1 MNDDLTSIFLEEL
14 RDLLE
19 SLDRGLMDLGAT
31 PDDTGLVNQ
40 VFRDLHT
47 IKGSG
52 AMFGFAALADF
63 IHRFETL
70 FDHIR
75 SGDAKVT
82 PAVIALSLAARDEI
96 PGLAE
101 GTPDPDGR
109 REALLAQL
117 EALMAS
123 PDAPATQT
131 RTETGDR
138 NFAFHLEGEALALG
152 TRPEILLDELR
163 GLGAHDIRAVTEDV
177 PPLSDLNPGCCA
189 LRWTMRLPPTVT
201 KDQIE
206 EVFLFAEAS
215 WTLEDAAQDAAQD
228 AGESPAIDAA
238 APAPAPAP
246 APVMPRAD
254 APLAVLAPV
263 PAVEPAAPADGPR
276 RATAGQGATL
286 RVPTGRLDA
295 MLDAVGELV
304 IVEARLSELA
314 QQSRDPM
321 LLATAEQIT
330 RLATGLRD
338 TTMTLRLVPMTSLV
352 ARFRRL
358 VLDVSGRIG
367 KPVDFVVEGED
378 TELDKTVIDKI
389 ADPIMHLLR
398 NALDHGLE
406 SPEDRVAAGKPAKG
420 RITLSAVHAGAE
432 VRISIR
438 DDGRGMDAERLRQRA
453 VARGLIAADAVLT
466 QRQCLDLIFAP
477 GFSTA
482 VEVTDLSGRG
492 VGMDVVR
499 RTVEGLR
506 GSIDLASEFG
516 QGSCVTLRLP
526 LTLAIVEGLLVETGG
541 ERYTL
546 PLSAV
551 QEIVALPSGHGDRL
565 DRTRDHL
572 DIRGRFVPFLRLRDL
587 LDCPGNDPAD
597 PTVVVVASGGAG
609 VGLVVD
615 RIVGTH
621 QTVIK
626 QMTGLHAGVRAIA
639 GATILGDGT
648 VALILDALHLV
659 TLGAS
664 LSDSLQTGDAA

>member
-1 MNDDLTSIFLEEL
+1 MTDDLSDIFREEL

-31 PDDTGLVNQ
+31 PDDAALVNQ

-70 FDHIR
+70 FDLIR
-75 SGDAKVT
+75 SGESQVT

-101 GTPDPDGR
+101 GAPDPNGR

-117 EALMAS
+117 EALMAG
-123 PDAPATQT
+123 PDQAAVPSGG
-131 RTETGDR
+131 GDQC
-138 NFAFHLEGEALALG
+138 FSFCLEGASLALG

-163 GLGAHDIRAVTEDV
+163 DLGARDIRALTDAV
-177 PPLSDLNPGCCA
+177 PPLSLLDPGQCA
-189 LRWTMRLPPTVT
+189 LSWAMRLPATVT
-201 KDQIE
+201 EAEIE
-206 EVFLFAEAS
+206 EVFLFA
-215 WTLEDAAQDAAQD
+215 DARWSL
-228 AGESPAIDAA
+228 ESPDSAIAAPAEPAA
-238 APAPAPAP
+238 APAATPLAAQDPAVLKQVTPQAPAN
-246 APVMPRAD
+246 
-254 APLAVLAPV
+254 
-263 PAVEPAAPADGPR
+263 EPATADDARRPA
-276 RATAGQGATL
+276 AAQSATL
-286 RVPTGRLDA
+286 RVPTVRLDA

-304 IVEARLSELA
+304 IVEARLTELA
-314 QQSRDPM
+314 RQSRDPM

-330 RLATGLRD
+330 RLTNGLRD
-338 TTMTLRLVPMTSLV
+338 TTMTLRLVPMTSLI

-358 VLDVSGRIG
+358 VLDVSGRLE
-367 KPVDFVVEGED
+367 KPVDFVVEGEE
-378 TELDKTVIDKI
+378 TELDKTVIDKL

-406 SPEDRVAAGKPAKG
+406 TPAERLAAGKPERG
-420 RITLSAVHAGAE
+420 TITLSAAHAGSE
-432 VRISIR
+432 VRITIR
-438 DDGRGMDAERLRQRA
+438 DDGRGMDGERLRQRA
-453 VARGLIAADAVLT
+453 VARGLIAADAVLS
-466 QRQCLDLIFAP
+466 QRQCLELIFAP

-482 VEVTDLSGRG
+482 PEVTELSGRG

-506 GSIDLASEFG
+506 GTIDLTSAPG

-551 QEIVALPSGHGDRL
+551 QEIVALPPGHDDRS

-572 DIRGRFVPFLRLRDL
+572 DIRGRFVPFLRLREL
-587 LDCPGNDPAD
+587 LDCPGSDPAD

-626 QMTGLHAGVRAIA
+626 QMTRLHSGLRSIA
-639 GATILGDGT
+639 GAAILGDGS

-659 TLGAS
+659 SLGQS
-664 LSDSLQTGDAA
+664 FDEPFQTGDAA

>member
-1 MNDDLTSIFLEEL
+1 
-14 RDLLE
+14 
-19 SLDRGLMDLGAT
+19 
-31 PDDTGLVNQ
+31 
-40 VFRDLHT
+40 
-47 IKGSG
+47 
-52 AMFGFAALADF
+52 
-63 IHRFETL
+63 
-70 FDHIR
+70 
-75 SGDAKVT
+75 
-82 PAVIALSLAARDEI
+82 
-96 PGLAE
+96 
-101 GTPDPDGR
+101 
-109 REALLAQL
+109 
-117 EALMAS
+117 
-123 PDAPATQT
+123 
-131 RTETGDR
+131 
-138 NFAFHLEGEALALG
+138 
-152 TRPEILLDELR
+152 
-163 GLGAHDIRAVTEDV
+163 
-177 PPLSDLNPGCCA
+177 
-189 LRWTMRLPPTVT
+189 
-201 KDQIE
+201 
-206 EVFLFAEAS
+206 
-215 WTLEDAAQDAAQD
+215 
-228 AGESPAIDAA
+228 
-238 APAPAPAP
+238 
-246 APVMPRAD
+246 
-254 APLAVLAPV
+254 
-263 PAVEPAAPADGPR
+263 
-276 RATAGQGATL
+276 
-286 RVPTGRLDA
+286 

-314 QQSRDPM
+314 RQSRDPM

-330 RLATGLRD
+330 RLANGLRD

-358 VLDVSGRIG
+358 VLDVSGKIG

-406 SPEDRVAAGKPAKG
+406 TPEGRAEAGKAAKG

-453 VARGLIAADAVLT
+453 VSRGLIAPDAVLS
-466 QRQCLDLIFAP
+466 QRQCLELIFAP

-482 VEVTDLSGRG
+482 ETVTDLSGRG

-506 GSIDLASEFG
+506 GSIELTSELG

-541 ERYTL
+541 EKYTL

-551 QEIVALPSGHGDRL
+551 QEIVALPPGHSDRT

-587 LDCPGNDPAD
+587 LDCPGTEPEG

-626 QMTGLHAGVRAIA
+626 QMTGLHSGLRSIA
-639 GATILGDGT
+639 GATILGDGS

-659 TLGAS
+659 TLGAA
-664 LSDSLQTGDAA
+664 LSESIQTGDAA

>member
-1 MNDDLTSIFLEEL
+1 
-14 RDLLE
+14 
-19 SLDRGLMDLGAT
+19 
-31 PDDTGLVNQ
+31 
-40 VFRDLHT
+40 
-47 IKGSG
+47 
-52 AMFGFAALADF
+52 
-63 IHRFETL
+63 
-70 FDHIR
+70 
-75 SGDAKVT
+75 
-82 PAVIALSLAARDEI
+82 
-96 PGLAE
+96 
-101 GTPDPDGR
+101 
-109 REALLAQL
+109 
-117 EALMAS
+117 
-123 PDAPATQT
+123 
-131 RTETGDR
+131 
-138 NFAFHLEGEALALG
+138 
-152 TRPEILLDELR
+152 LLDELR
-163 GLGAHDIRAVTEDV
+163 DLGAQDVRAVTDKV
-177 PPLSDLNPGCCA
+177 LPLSELDPGCCTIG
-189 LRWTMRLPPTVT
+189 WTMRLPRTVT
-201 KDQIE
+201 KAEIE

-215 WTLEDAAQDAAQD
+215 WSLDAADD
-228 AGESPAIDAA
+228 PRPVDPMA
-238 APAPAPAP
+238 APPAAIVPAPPVTPLTTPAEVPP
-246 APVMPRAD
+246 APT
-254 APLAVLAPV
+254 
-263 PAVEPAAPADGPR
+263 PAAPAEAPR
-276 RATAGQGATL
+276 RTAAAPGATL
-286 RVPTGRLDA
+286 RVPTERLDA

-314 QQSRDPM
+314 RQSRDPM

-330 RLATGLRD
+330 RLANGLRD

-358 VLDVSGRIG
+358 VLDVSGKIG
-367 KPVDFVVEGED
+367 KPVDFLVEGED

-389 ADPIMHLLR
+389 ADPIMHILR

-406 SPEDRVAAGKPAKG
+406 TPEDRVAAGKAAKG

-432 VRISIR
+432 VRITIR

-453 VARGLIAADAVLT
+453 ISRGLITAEAVLT

-482 VEVTDLSGRG
+482 ETVTDLSGRG

-506 GSIDLASEFG
+506 GTIELTSEVG

-541 ERYTL
+541 ERYTI

-551 QEIVALPSGHGDRL
+551 QEIVALPAGHCDRT

-587 LDCPGNDPAD
+587 LECPGTDPED

-626 QMTGLHAGVRAIA
+626 QMTALHSGVRTIA
-639 GATILGDGT
+639 GATILGDGS

-664 LSDSLQTGDAA
+664 LSESIQTGDAA

>member
-1 MNDDLTSIFLEEL
+1 MTDDLSGIFREEL

-19 SLDRGLMDLGAT
+19 SLDRGLMDLGAA
-31 PDDTGLVNQ
+31 PGDAALVNQ

-52 AMFGFAALADF
+52 AMFGFTALAEF

-70 FDHIR
+70 FDRIR
-75 SGDAKVT
+75 SGEAEVT
-82 PAVIALSLAARDEI
+82 PAVIALALAARDEI

-101 GTPDPDGR
+101 GTPDPEGR
-109 REALLAQL
+109 REALLARL
-117 EALMAS
+117 EALMAV
-123 PDAPATQT
+123 PETIAPPV
-131 RTETGDR
+131 TGQDHAP
-138 NFAFHLEGEALALG
+138 FAFRLTGEALALG
-152 TRPEILLDELR
+152 TKPEVLLDELR
-163 GLGAHDIRAVTEDV
+163 DLGAEDIRGSAADV
-177 PPLSDLNPGCCA
+177 PRLTDLDPGRCA
-189 LRWTMRLPPTVT
+189 LRWTMRLPRTVT
-201 KDQIE
+201 REQIE
-206 EVFLFAEAS
+206 EVFLFAEAEWS
-215 WTLEDAAQDAAQD
+215 LEDTAAETAAPGPG
-228 AGESPAIDAA
+228 APSVMA
-238 APAPAPAP
+238 APAAADV
-246 APVMPRAD
+246 APVALQQV
-254 APLAVLAPV
+254 APP
-263 PAVEPAAPADGPR
+263 PAKEATPEPESRRKAAA
-276 RATAGQGATL
+276 QNATL
-286 RVPTGRLDA
+286 RVPTGRLDE

-314 QQSRDPM
+314 RQSRDPM

-330 RLATGLRD
+330 RLANGLRD

-406 SPEDRVAAGKPAKG
+406 APDDRANAGKPAKG
-420 RITLSAVHAGAE
+420 RLTLSAVNAGAE

-438 DDGRGMDAERLRQRA
+438 DDGRGMDPERLRQRA
-453 VARGLIAADAVLT
+453 VARGLIAADATLT
-466 QRQCLDLIFAP
+466 PRQCLDLIFAP

-482 VEVTDLSGRG
+482 TEITDLSGRG

-506 GSIDLASEFG
+506 GTIELTSEIG

-551 QEIVALPSGHGDRL
+551 QEIVALPPGHADRG

-587 LDCPGNDPAD
+587 LDCPGTDPAD
-597 PTVVVVASGGAG
+597 STVVVVASGGAG

-626 QMTGLHAGVRAIA
+626 QMTSLHTGLRAIA
-639 GATILGDGT
+639 GATILGDGS

-659 TLGAS
+659 SLGAA
-664 LSDSLQTGDAA
+664 LAETLQSGEAA